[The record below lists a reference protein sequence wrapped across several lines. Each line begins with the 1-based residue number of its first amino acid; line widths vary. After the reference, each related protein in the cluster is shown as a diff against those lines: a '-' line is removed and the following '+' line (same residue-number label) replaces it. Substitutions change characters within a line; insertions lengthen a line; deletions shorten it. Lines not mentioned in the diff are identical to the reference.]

1 MQIRSYRIA
10 DQPAVIRLWSDCG
23 LVRPWNDPV
32 KDIARKLTVQP
43 DLFLVG
49 VLEEAII
56 ASVMDGYDGHRG
68 WLNYLAVSPKHRGRG
83 YGRTLMLHVEQA
95 LMDMGCPKLNMQVRA
110 SNTGVLAFYR
120 KLGYAQDETVSL
132 GKRLI
137 PDS

>member
-56 ASVMDGYDGHRG
+56 ASVMAGYDGHRG
-68 WLNYLAVSPKHRGRG
+68 WLNYLAVAPKHRGRG